1 MEVAGINWTS
11 EQAPTSF
18 FKEKESRQTSLLKT
32 KYILH
37 VLGILFRKKTNQ
49 KKPNSTMLPSGHTFH
64 HRNMPFAGERGLSIK
79 HKIKRCA
86 AHS

>member
-37 VLGILFRKKTNQ
+37 VLGILFRKKNKQ
-49 KKPNSTMLPSGHTFH
+49 KKPKFNNAALRTYLSPPQHAI
-64 HRNMPFAGERGLSIK
+64 RRGKGSFY
-79 HKIKRCA
+79 
-86 AHS
+86 